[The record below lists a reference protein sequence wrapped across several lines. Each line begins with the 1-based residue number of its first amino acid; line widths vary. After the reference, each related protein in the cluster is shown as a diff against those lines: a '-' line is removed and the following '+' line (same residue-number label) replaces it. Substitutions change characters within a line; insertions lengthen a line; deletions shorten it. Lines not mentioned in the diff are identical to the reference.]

1 MSIKEFSQKNGV
13 VFFYSTIILLILA
26 VILGFNC
33 FGSKGGKNMGPGNF
47 DRNQKG
53 TMQQNDNSQNDQTNA
68 PVQNNQEQTSD
79 QNQQVQ

>member
-1 MSIKEFSQKNGV
+1 MV
-13 VFFYSTIILLILA
+13 
-26 VILGFNC
+26 
-33 FGSKGGKNMGPGNF
+33 PGNF